1 MHTKRKILVET
12 EIPTASMP
20 DVVFML
26 LLFFMVTTVF
36 SQFTGIPVELPKAQY
51 THKLEVKKNICHI
64 HINSLGDIVIDDK
77 EINIDSTYPLIAEK
91 IRTNPK
97 LLISIK
103 MDRATPMKVLYK
115 VQEELRKANA
125 LKVNYSAEF
134 LNE

>member
-1 MHTKRKILVET
+1 MHTKRKTSVAT

-36 SQFTGIPVELPKAQY
+36 SQFTGIPIELPKAQH
-51 THKLEVKKNICHI
+51 THKLEVKKNICHV
-64 HINSLGDIVIDDK
+64 HVNALGDIVIDDK
-77 EINIDSTYPLIAEK
+77 KIDMDSIYAIIAEK
-91 IRTNPK
+91 IHTNPK

-125 LKVNYSAEF
+125 LKVNYSTEF
-134 LNE
+134 LNQ